1 MKYEILY
8 GNPIMQG
15 HIKDCEIHTKC
26 NGKLFFFKDE
36 YVNIFFFNETN
47 CDH

>member
-1 MKYEILY
+1 
-8 GNPIMQG
+8 MQG

-26 NGKLFFFKDE
+26 NGKLLIFFKDG